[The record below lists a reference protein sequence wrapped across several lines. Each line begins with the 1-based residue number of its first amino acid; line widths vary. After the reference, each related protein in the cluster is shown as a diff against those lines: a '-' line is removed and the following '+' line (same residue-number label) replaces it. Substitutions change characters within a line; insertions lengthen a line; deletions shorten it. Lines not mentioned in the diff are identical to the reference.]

1 VRYIIS
7 MPAARP
13 GDS

>member
-1 VRYIIS
+1 MRYIIS